1 MPRFLKF
8 ISKPRFPICS
18 LCNEPVELETAK
30 ADEHGNSI
38 HEECYVLGLIIKTAS
53 IPPRRTAI
61 QLCPSVSPHA
71 ISPICQG
78 EGAIE
83 SPIPERRALT
93 GLSKGISFRMGGS

>member
-8 ISKPRFPICS
+8 ISKPRFPVCS

-61 QLCPSVSPHA
+61 QLCPTVSL
-71 ISPICQG
+71 
-78 EGAIE
+78 
-83 SPIPERRALT
+83 ALFHPFAK
-93 GLSKGISFRMGGS
+93 LREQLKAQYPKGGH